1 MFITLEG
8 IEGSGK
14 TTQIE
19 HLACCFKNNGY
30 DTVVTREPGDT
41 IIGKKIRSILLDP
54 ENSGMSDLCELFL
67 YGADRAQHLAEVV
80 LPSLKLNKT
89 VLCDRFIDATT
100 VYQGVARGVDRKLI
114 ETIHRVVVKDLRP
127 DLTILFDL
135 DPATGLE
142 RTVSALENGA
152 RSLNETR
159 FEQEALVFHERVRQG
174 YLELARAE
182 KERFFVV
189 DAAEKEEKVF
199 ENIVAAINKRLGLN
213 LKEKGSGTP

>member
-19 HLACCFKNNGY
+19 RLACCFKNNGY
-30 DTVVTREPGDT
+30 DIVVTREPGDT

-54 ENSGMSDLCELFL
+54 ENSGISDLCELFL

-100 VYQGVARGVDRKLI
+100 VYQGVARGIDRKLI
-114 ETIHRVVVKDLRP
+114 ETIHRVVVKDLMP

-142 RTVSALENGA
+142 RTVRALEKGE
-152 RSLNETR
+152 RSSHEMR

-174 YLELARAE
+174 YLELARAQ

-189 DAAEKEEKVF
+189 DAAETENKVF
-199 ENIVAAINKRLGLN
+199 ENIVSQINKRLGIN